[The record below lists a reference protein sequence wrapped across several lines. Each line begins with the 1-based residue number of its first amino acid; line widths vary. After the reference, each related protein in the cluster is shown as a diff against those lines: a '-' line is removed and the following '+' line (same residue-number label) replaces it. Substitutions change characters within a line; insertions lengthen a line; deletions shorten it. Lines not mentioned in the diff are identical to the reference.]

1 MLRDPAC
8 YFHKPKPFTLSVLT
22 RLSYLPNV
30 QHETTILGLL
40 GLSQMAQGVM
50 SFIYHT
56 CPNPS
61 TLATD
66 AIFMNVLA
74 TLFLCLMYRILHHHH
89 RGQQQATFWLCSCTA
104 AILLAE
110 ALPQTTYSKVIVK
123 EKKIF
128 RA

>member
-1 MLRDPAC
+1 M
-8 YFHKPKPFTLSVLT
+8 
-22 RLSYLPNV
+22 

-40 GLSQMAQGVM
+40 GLSQVAQGVM

-56 CPNPS
+56 CPNAS

-74 TLFLCLMYRILHHHH
+74 TLFLCLMFRILHQHH
-89 RGQQQATFWLCSCTA
+89 RGQQQATLWLCSCTA
-104 AILLAE
+104 AILIAE

-123 EKKIF
+123 NKKIF
-128 RA
+128 RTCPFSQFFLKLKIF